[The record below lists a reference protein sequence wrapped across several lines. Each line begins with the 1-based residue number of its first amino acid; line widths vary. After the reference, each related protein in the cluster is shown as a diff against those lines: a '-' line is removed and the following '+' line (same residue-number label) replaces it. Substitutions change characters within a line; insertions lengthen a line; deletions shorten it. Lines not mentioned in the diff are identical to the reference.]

1 MAVVAGFCVLL
12 LVSTTVIHY
21 EALRL
26 MTAGLPKTGL
36 RPRPQLILVMIGA
49 FVAHALEIALYALAF
64 YALTTW
70 FAAGRMGDGKILTF
84 AQVLYF
90 SAETYTSLGYGDV
103 LPHGDLRLL
112 VGVEAV
118 NGLLLIGWTTSY
130 TYLAMER
137 LWSEDNR

>member
-1 MAVVAGFCVLL
+1 VAIVASFCILLVVA
-12 LVSTTVIHY
+12 TTVIHY

-26 MTAGLPKTGL
+26 LTVGLPKTGI

-49 FVAHALEIALYALAF
+49 FVAHALEIALYAVAF

-70 FAAGRMGDGKILTF
+70 FGAGSMGDGKVPTF
-84 AQVLYF
+84 SRVLYF

-137 LWSEDNR
+137 SWSEGNR